1 MPKTASR
8 MMQRIF
14 CDTVPLIYL
23 WKKIQNVG
31 VVSLRGFFEI
41 ETLAHAAKVADFLEF
56 NS

>member
-1 MPKTASR
+1 
-8 MMQRIF
+8 MQRIF

-31 VVSLRGFFEI
+31 VVSLRGFFE
-41 ETLAHAAKVADFLEF
+41 TLAHAAKVAGFLEF

>member
-1 MPKTASR
+1 
-8 MMQRIF
+8 MQRIF